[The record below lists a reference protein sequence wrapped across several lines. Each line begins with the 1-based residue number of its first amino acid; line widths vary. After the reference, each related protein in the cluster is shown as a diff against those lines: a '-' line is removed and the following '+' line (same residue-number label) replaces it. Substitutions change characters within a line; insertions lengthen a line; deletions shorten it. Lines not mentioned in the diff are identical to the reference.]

1 MFIILLSIIS
11 FGLGSAAVALLP
23 IDLSYAASTTSPDTA
38 ENDNN
43 DAQQQNNNQ
52 DGGDQNDN
60 SNLDNNPTYIPWQ
73 ITYWTTFLLAW
84 LILPITRESLL
95 SGHFTLFQRIRNGF
109 TKSIK
114 AIFIMS
120 VCGFI
125 AVIAMAIHL
134 KSVHLV
140 TIVLPVLMAL
150 GNTYGLVLVSLL
162 LGNGLVNVPKRFWRE
177 ACPANELRRIR
188 MVACSVEEELF
199 DSIMALEDVEDKIEE
214 VCATVVNLRESGD
227 ENVTM
232 MENEEGGVSLG
243 TTSRRMRGCWGL
255 LCWKADQVTQFH
267 ECLEELVRRKN
278 EGRDLCSERRTRRGG
293 SGTSPR
299 NRRRASSDND
309 NDDAAETIN
318 TMDVKYLVTL
328 NTQLKKAQ
336 ERVISAELRWN
347 ELVDHNRIV
356 SALMNDDNDRG
367 SVTGV
372 QDGNDDTY
380 NSNLLSSASS
390 SLSCCHRVKYPLQR
404 FWLKYLRYHTYRLIA
419 VTTAVLSVF
428 VLLSE
433 VTLASSLNL
442 SPFSWTLAA
451 LDRWGG
457 TSSQILFQLAALV
470 PLLYMSIC
478 VYTCLFQM
486 SLLGPYCLRGNR
498 QSHGVALVFNAQYL
512 VRLQFPL
519 GYNYLLM
526 LKYDMSN
533 CAFSNIMS
541 DMETIP
547 FFGTSF
553 SVYAPLLILLV
564 CALSLFDCYPKMLH
578 WLGIEHEDALLLGDQ
593 DDLESKVN
601 EGIQLMTR
609 DAERRGLNIGQSSP
623 EKLSLKQSSNLIV

>member
-1 MFIILLSIIS
+1 M
-11 FGLGSAAVALLP
+11 ALLP
-23 IDLSYAASTTSPDTA
+23 IDLSHAASIAAADGD
-38 ENDNN
+38 DNN
-43 DAQQQNNNQ
+43 DANEHQQ
-52 DGGDQNDN
+52 GGDQSDDN
-60 SNLDNNPTYIPWQ
+60 NNPTYIPWQ

-84 LILPITRESLL
+84 LILPITRETLL
-95 SGHFTLFQRIRNGF
+95 SGHFTLLQRIHDGF

-114 AIFIMS
+114 SILVMS

-125 AVIAMAIHL
+125 AIIAMAIHL

-177 ACPANELRRIR
+177 ACPANELRRSECFIVFGYNCLFTTCLWWPANPRIIHCHISVHIVR
-188 MVACSVEEELF
+188 MIACGVEEELF
-199 DSIMALEDVEDKIEE
+199 DSIMALEDLEEKVDE
-214 VCATVVNLRESGD
+214 VCATAVNLRDTGD
-227 ENVTM
+227 ENVSSL
-232 MENEEGGVSLG
+232 ENEDGGVSLG
-243 TTSRRMRGCWGL
+243 TSRRRRGCL
-255 LCWKADQVTQFH
+255 SLCWKADEVTQFH
-267 ECLEELVRRKN
+267 ECLEELVKRKN
-278 EGRDLCSERRTRRGG
+278 EGHDLCSERRTRRGG
-293 SGTSPR
+293 APR
-299 NRRRASSDND
+299 NRHRTSSDDGSN
-309 NDDAAETIN
+309 DAAANETIN

-356 SALMNDDNDRG
+356 SALMNDDNDTG
-367 SVTGV
+367 SVASAQEGS
-372 QDGNDDTY
+372 DGTY
-380 NSNLLSSASS
+380 NSNLLSSAPPSF
-390 SLSCCHRVKYPLQR
+390 SCCRRGNYLLQR
-404 FWLKYLRYHTYRLIA
+404 FWLRHLRYHTYRFIA
-419 VTTAVLSVF
+419 LTTAVLSVF

-451 LDRWGG
+451 LDQWGG
-457 TSSQILFQLAALV
+457 SSSQILFQLAALV

-526 LKYDMSN
+526 
-533 CAFSNIMS
+533 
-541 DMETIP
+541 
-547 FFGTSF
+547 
-553 SVYAPLLILLV
+553 
-564 CALSLFDCYPKMLH
+564 
-578 WLGIEHEDALLLGDQ
+578 
-593 DDLESKVN
+593 
-601 EGIQLMTR
+601 
-609 DAERRGLNIGQSSP
+609 
-623 EKLSLKQSSNLIV
+623 

>member
-1 MFIILLSIIS
+1 M
-11 FGLGSAAVALLP
+11 ALLP
-23 IDLSYAASTTSPDTA
+23 IDLSYAASLSDA
-38 ENDNN
+38 ADVDDNN
-43 DAQQQNNNQ
+43 DAQ
-52 DGGDQNDN
+52 DGGDQNN
-60 SNLDNNPTYIPWQ
+60 NNNNLDNNPTYIPWK

-84 LILPITRESLL
+84 LILPITRETLL
-95 SGHFTLFQRIRNGF
+95 SGHFTLLQRIRNGF

-114 AIFIMS
+114 AILLMS

-177 ACPANELRRIR
+177 ACPANELRRSEYCYCITIWMLTACACVYVLTHLSNFVIISLLCSSVR
-188 MVACSVEEELF
+188 MIACGVEEELF

-214 VCATVVNLRESGD
+214 VCATAVNLRESGD

-232 MENEEGGVSLG
+232 MENEEGEVSLG
-243 TTSRRMRGCWGL
+243 TTTSRRRRGCWS

-278 EGRDLCSERRTRRGG
+278 EGRELCSERRTRRGG
-293 SGTSPR
+293 NCGTSPR
-299 NRRRASSDND
+299 NRRRASSDDD

-356 SALMNDDNDRG
+356 SALMNDDDTG
-367 SVTGV
+367 SVASG
-372 QDGNDDTY
+372 QDGNDGAY
-380 NSNLLSSASS
+380 NSSLLSSASS
-390 SLSCCHRVKYPLQR
+390 SSSGCHRVKYLLQR
-404 FWLKYLRYHTYRLIA
+404 FWLRHLRYHTYRFIA
-419 VTTAVLSVF
+419 LTTAVLSVF

-451 LDRWGG
+451 LDQWGG
-457 TSSQILFQLAALV
+457 SSSQILFQLAALI

-498 QSHGVALVFNAQYL
+498 QSNGVALVRNAQYL

-526 LKYDMSN
+526 
-533 CAFSNIMS
+533 
-541 DMETIP
+541 
-547 FFGTSF
+547 
-553 SVYAPLLILLV
+553 
-564 CALSLFDCYPKMLH
+564 
-578 WLGIEHEDALLLGDQ
+578 
-593 DDLESKVN
+593 
-601 EGIQLMTR
+601 
-609 DAERRGLNIGQSSP
+609 
-623 EKLSLKQSSNLIV
+623 